1 MGLFLIAPDDIAAA
15 MQPRIRT
22 LMYNSCELS
31 TAVFPGTRDAYK
43 DEEQLQRAIPSTR
56 VFLQVSSDTKQY
68 PLIVALNCV
77 NPLLV

>member
-15 MQPRIRT
+15 MQPKIRT

-31 TAVFPGTRDAYK
+31 TSIFPGTKDKHK
-43 DEEQLQRAIPSTR
+43 DEEQLQKAIPSTR

-68 PLIVALNCV
+68 PYITAFTVLILY
-77 NPLLV
+77 